1 MLAKLDKTQDSE
13 AIGHFTTEHLK
24 MSGAYWCIGSFYLLG
39 ERMEG
44 RRDEMIQ
51 FVKSC

>member
-39 ERMEG
+39 ERMED